1 MHCVSRGAHTRK
13 AATLWP
19 HPALPLPPQLAAAPA
34 DLPHLQDVCTRRS
47 GPRGTR
53 PPISCL
59 PIAAPLVPAQA
70 VGLPQ
75 CSFILLTRAA
85 TATATAQQQQQPQQ
99 AQQFNWPPQV
109 QELWDRQVQMAQM
122 AEADAARHGGG
133 EHAHVH
139 QPETHQAPQ
148 EPPAVLLSH
157 PRLSSSHIRA
167 PLTHFVAHSASAV
180 YELRR

>member
-75 CSFILLTRAA
+75 CSIVLLTRAA
-85 TATATAQQQQQPQQ
+85 TATAATA
-99 AQQFNWPPQV
+99 ATATSAAV
-109 QELWDRQVQMAQM
+109 QLAAAGPRTVGPTG
-122 AEADAARHGGG
+122 ADGPDGRGRCRAARWRR
-133 EHAHVH
+133 AC
-139 QPETHQAPQ
+139 AC
-148 EPPAVLLSH
+148 PPAGNTPSPPGA
-157 PRLSSSHIRA
+157 PRSTAFSPTPLIFSSSHGR
-167 PLTHFVAHSASAV
+167 H
-180 YELRR
+180 